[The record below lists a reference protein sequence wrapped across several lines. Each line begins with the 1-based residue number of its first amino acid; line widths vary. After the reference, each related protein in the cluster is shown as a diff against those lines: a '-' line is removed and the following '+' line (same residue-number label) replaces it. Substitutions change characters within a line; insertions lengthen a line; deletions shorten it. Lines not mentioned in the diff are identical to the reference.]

1 LNKQI
6 EAYPQ
11 PGWIKADA
19 KKNRI
24 EEELILRGDIIEEFH
39 IGREIYTITEKY
51 KEFDEILLFFSVGNL
66 KSELETTIYR
76 ISNIDIK
83 EIGTIEGQQFMYLD
97 YNITVPIG
105 SQGIFYSYVYVKGN
119 IYRITDI
126 N

>member
-1 LNKQI
+1 MKEDYFDNDGLLNEDVRMQI
-6 EAYPQ
+6 SF
-11 PGWIKADA
+11 A
-19 KKNRI
+19 KLGN
-24 EEELILRGDIIEEFH
+24 
-39 IGREIYTITEKY
+39 T
-51 KEFDEILLFFSVGNL
+51 DEILLFFSVGNL

-105 SQGIFYSYVYVKGN
+105 SQGIFESYVYVKGN

-126 N
+126 NGIR